1 VAEDTFFQIDSVDR
15 SGDLFKQESRK
26 KKKGK
31 KKPEISED
39 EAKEHF
45 DELSQVA
52 EQVHELLL
60 SKNLPY
66 RFCIYKEDNEIFFDL
81 VVIDDKGTPQKT
93 VKKNITHQE
102 FSELIKNIE
111 NLDGLF
117 MDFTV

>member
-1 VAEDTFFQIDSVDR
+1 MAEDTFFHIDKIDR
-15 SGDLFKQESRK
+15 SGDLFKRDPRK
-26 KKKGK
+26 KKNGK
-31 KKPEISED
+31 KKPGISED

-45 DELSQVA
+45 EELAQIA
-52 EQVHELLL
+52 EQMHEEFLN
-60 SKNLPY
+60 KNLPY
-66 RFCIYKEDNEIFFDL
+66 RFCIYKENNEIFFDL
-81 VVIDDKGTPQKT
+81 VVIDSKGTPQKT